1 LKIKNSPEMKNHIK
15 LISSTSTLDGKRLAS
30 DAISS
35 DPLNIQESKLG
46 KSYSGHSNEKSIT

>member
-1 LKIKNSPEMKNHIK
+1 MKNHIK

-46 KSYSGHSNEKSIT
+46 KSYSGHRNEKSIT